1 MKTINIESKKN
12 NKIIDDKPEKA
23 DKVREKIVKF
33 NKQNSLDPSNNFVL
47 SMKQPKEQVK
57 TINNLYM
64 GLQFEERNFI
74 LSELK
79 AKINSY
85 KQQDIKKNIYNSDLL
100 IKYREVIKKLFYSKL
115 KCEYCSEN
123 VKILY
128 RISRDNKQWT
138 LDRINNDL
146 CHSNENT
153 IICCLQCNLKR
164 RLMDKDKFEFTKKL
178 KIIKV

>member
-1 MKTINIESKKN
+1 MKKVLITGKN
-12 NKIIDDKPEKA
+12 NVDSFKPKEKKIKIKSREKEYDYDEQINIIDDLYN
-23 DKVREKIVKF
+23 DISLNREINVF
-33 NKQNSLDPSNNFVL
+33 TNK
-47 SMKQPKEQVK
+47 EI
-57 TINNLYM
+57 IN
-64 GLQFEERNFI
+64 
-74 LSELK
+74 
-79 AKINSY
+79 KINSY

-100 IKYREVIKKLFYSKL
+100 IKYREVIKKLFDSKL
-115 KCEYCSEN
+115 KCDYCCEN
-123 VKILY
+123 VKIIY